1 MQSSL
6 FPETGHNPGGKVK
19 TALPADIKGDADF
32 SECGR
37 YRTVL
42 RRWTGDAFPD
52 RYMMLIGMNPSTADA
67 TANDPTITREWGFAQ
82 REGFNGF
89 LKCNISDYR
98 ATDPKAL
105 LALPEG
111 EIMSAA
117 NMTGIAC
124 FAQMA
129 ALVVF
134 CCGKPNRALIPAYEI
149 ARQTLASVGVPVYC
163 FGTNSDGS
171 PKHPLYLRADTPL
184 QRCEV

>member
-19 TALPADIKGDADF
+19 TSLPADIRGDADF
-32 SECGR
+32 SPCGR

-42 RRWTGDAFPD
+42 RRWTGADFPA

-67 TANDPTITREWGFAQ
+67 NANDPTITREWGFAQ

-105 LALPEG
+105 LALSDD
-111 EIMSAA
+111 EIMSAG
-117 NMTGIAC
+117 NMNAIAC

-129 ALVVF
+129 SVVVF
-134 CCGKPNRALIPAYEI
+134 CCGKPNKALLPAYAL
-149 ARQTLASVGVPVYC
+149 ARATLAVSGVPVYC
-163 FGTNSDGS
+163 FGKNSDGS
-171 PKHPLYLRADTPL
+171 PKHPLYLRSDTPL
-184 QRCEV
+184 ERYEV